1 MIHNSRAKKSKGS
14 IGLISLVVLVIALII
29 GAVSLMVLFPKEDVW
44 IDSNEIN
51 INNPAQSGFVC
62 DAIEAQKL
70 YVFGNGLIKISR
82 DRVSYLD
89 LKGNELFGE
98 VVSME
103 SPFCKISQTR
113 ALIGDSKGF
122 EYLVLDFEKII
133 YKATAKGTLDYGS
146 INDAGYV
153 ALVMDEP
160 GIKGVTKILKP
171 DGTGL
176 FSWESAESGYI
187 LSCEIN
193 PASQLVD
200 VALVN
205 TDGALVAP
213 MLKRFGING
222 EAKGQFLPQVTQI
235 LPMLLYDADMNPVN
249 CGSSDIVCFDGTK
262 EKYHVNFSKIYTSQ
276 TSDYGILVIAKKQ
289 ANDIPKL
296 YLVKNDGSM
305 TEGVPLSEE
314 ITPLAVKGSKV
325 AVGSGNSII
334 TISIE
339 KMKELSR
346 TPVSASPIRVGFS
359 SLTSQIIVIAR
370 DGVTAFIP

>member
-1 MIHNSRAKKSKGS
+1 MF
-14 IGLISLVVLVIALII
+14 VLVGALII
-29 GAVSLMVLFPKEDVW
+29 GAVLLMVLFPKEDVW
-44 IDSNEIN
+44 IDPNEMN
-51 INNPAQSGFVC
+51 INNPSQSGFAC

-103 SPFCKISQTR
+103 SPFCKISQTK

-146 INDAGYV
+146 INDSGYV

-160 GIKGVTKILKP
+160 GIKGVTRILKP

-235 LPMLLYDADMNPVN
+235 LPMLLYDADMNPVI

-289 ANDIPKL
+289 VNDIPRL
-296 YLVKNDGSM
+296 YLIKNDGSL
-305 TEGVPLSEE
+305 TEGVSLSEE
-314 ITPLAVKGSKV
+314 ITPLAVKGPKV
-325 AVGSGNSII
+325 AVGSGNSIV

-370 DGVTAFIP
+370 DGVTAFVP